1 MNTRSKALDWFR
13 GLDESTFTKIVEQ
26 WQKTTT
32 HFAKD
37 WSVWM
42 ISRSTSI
49 IEIIYKDI
57 HDVR

>member
-1 MNTRSKALDWFR
+1 MTTRSKALDWFR
-13 GLDESTFTKIVEQ
+13 GLDESTFTKIVEG

-49 IEIIYKDI
+49 IEIIYKEI

>member
-1 MNTRSKALDWFR
+1 MNTRSKALDWFHS
-13 GLDESTFTKIVEQ
+13 LDESTFTKIVEQ
-26 WQKTTT
+26 WKKTTT